1 MRSNV
6 KGVGIA
12 ILMVRI
18 VHSGGDNFP
27 DISGYLF
34 EIL

>member
-12 ILMVRI
+12 ILKGSKG
-18 VHSGGDNFP
+18 HSGGDSFP
-27 DISGYLF
+27 EISEYFF
-34 EIL
+34 EI